1 MSSWNTTACQSNV
14 LVKQQICSYHYIYIC
29 STMGWNSFGEKRK
42 HHWLTVSWVG
52 CIQVSTLNLMTPLPP
67 LTIKYL
73 ELAFFNQEDDFK
85 WFFLLERHSSVFLFC
100 LPMSV
105 LHCVTNDTALADPGV
120 EVKGDICSIPSPTL
134 KVDAKSNMVKFILD
148 RFSIVW

>member
-1 MSSWNTTACQSNV
+1 MSSWNSTACQP
-14 LVKQQICSYHYIYIC
+14 KCSRKATDLQLSLLC
-29 STMGWNSFGEKRK
+29 STMGWNSFSEKHK

-52 CIQVSTLNLMTPLPP
+52 CIQVSTPLSNDTSAP
-67 LTIKYL
+67 IDNYL
-73 ELAFFNQEDDFK
+73 EITFFNQEDDFK

-100 LPMSV
+100 LPMSA

-120 EVKGDICSIPSPTL
+120 EVKGDICSIPSSTL